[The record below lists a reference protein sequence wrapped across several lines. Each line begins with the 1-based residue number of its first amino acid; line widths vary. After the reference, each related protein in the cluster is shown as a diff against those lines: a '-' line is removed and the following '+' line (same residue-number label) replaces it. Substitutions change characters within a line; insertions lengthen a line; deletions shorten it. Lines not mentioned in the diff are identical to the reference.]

1 MKGWQ
6 YSNRSLRIRGD
17 SANCFIDAD
26 RIGVSLPLSQEA
38 LRVSQRGSSDDATR
52 MSLKKNLMAACSIG
66 VLAAVVTG
74 CSSNDKGVSPELAAA
89 QRQVSDANSALV
101 AARLAAQDAAA
112 EAAAEAAVALAAA
125 EAERDEAQAAAT
137 AAGEALTGA
146 IASVIAG
153 FEAAGITLSPEAATG
168 DLDALG
174 ADLLAAATAL
184 SDANTALAA
193 AMMQADAD
201 AMEIASLTQ
210 ARDDAQTD
218 LAAAMTQAGMDAT
231 TISDMMAQIATLTTE
246 RDAALE
252 ELADLVEDE
261 ADVVAQKAIDER
273 IAREVGVR
281 TAIGDSRVD
290 GTTDA
295 APTMPGTG
303 SDVSGVVVERDADG
317 TVTFDTNGSSKG
329 TGDYDGDEA
338 DAGSGDWTST
348 VLTREDDD
356 AADTIVI
363 YTDIEEPKDQL
374 LTGAGSDDEAG
385 PGGPYAYNRADLD
398 NALRPDV
405 DDGKDYIGNAK
416 SSGFPS
422 GPGVTFTYT
431 GAKDE
436 RPLTV
441 EGTFAGVD
449 GVFLCVTSTGCMVGT
464 DGDGDLA
471 TTTGE
476 WRFTATSPIT
486 ATVKDPDRDYTYF
499 GWWLNKPDDEDD
511 PHTVEVFAG
520 RAGEVA
526 ITDVRAVEGT
536 ARYSG
541 PAVGKYVTKTFTA
554 GVQTDA
560 GVGHF
565 TAEAK
570 LKAVFDADADDTG
583 ISGTVDDFIL
593 DDTTAA
599 PWEVT
604 LVGDVDFGAVFG
616 NTTGISLTGDKDD
629 RIDEQG
635 HWKGSF
641 YDAGEDEGDAPGTVV
656 GTFDAVTDNAGVIGA
671 FGAKN

>member
-1 MKGWQ
+1 MM
-6 YSNRSLRIRGD
+6 
-17 SANCFIDAD
+17 
-26 RIGVSLPLSQEA
+26 P
-38 LRVSQRGSSDDATR
+38 TR

-66 VLAAVVTG
+66 VLAVVVTG

-137 AAGEALTGA
+137 AAGAERDEAQAAATAAGEALTGA

-153 FEAAGITLSPEAATG
+153 FEAAGITLSPEAAAG

-218 LAAAMTQAGMDAT
+218 LADAMTQAGMDAT

-246 RDAALE
+246 RDAALG

-261 ADVVAQKAIDER
+261 ADVAAQKEIDDR
-273 IAREVGVR
+273 IAREAEIGK
-281 TAIGDSRVD
+281 AIETSAVVA
-290 GTTDA
+290 TDA
-295 APTMPGTG
+295 APMMPGTG
-303 SDVSGVVVERDADG
+303 SDVDGVVLKRDTDG
-317 TVTFDTNGSSKG
+317 TVTIDFNGR
-329 TGDYDGDEA
+329 DDDEYDGGEV
-338 DAGSGDWTST
+338 DAGSGDWTT
-348 VLTREDDD
+348 AVLTRANSDDST
-356 AADTIVI
+356 DTIVV
-363 YTDIEEPKDQL
+363 YTDIEGPEDQL
-374 LTGAGSDDEAG
+374 LTGAGRDDEAL
-385 PGGPYAYNRADLD
+385 PGGPYAYTRAELD
-398 NALRPDV
+398 NALQV
-405 DDGKDYIGNAK
+405 DGTKDFIGNAK
-416 SSGFPS
+416 SSDFPS

-431 GAKDE
+431 GLKDAK
-436 RPLTV
+436 PLTAA
-441 EGTFAGVD
+441 GTFAGVP
-449 GVFLCVTSTGCMVGT
+449 GVFLCTAASCTLATDGKGDLTTIGSTG
-464 DGDGDLA
+464 A
-471 TTTGE
+471 
-476 WRFTATSPIT
+476 WRFTATAPIT
-486 ATVKDPDRDYTYF
+486 ATIKDPDGDYTYF
-499 GWWLNKPDDEDD
+499 GWWLSKPKKNSDT
-511 PHTVEVFAG
+511 HIVEVFAHSTG
-520 RAGEVA
+520 AGALTVTANE
-526 ITDVRAVEGT
+526 VEGT
-536 ARYSG
+536 ARYTG

-565 TAEAK
+565 TATAN
-570 LKAVFDADADDTG
+570 LKAVFDGDTEDLG
-583 ISGTVDDFIL
+583 ISGTVEDFVL
-593 DDTTAA
+593 DDTTAT

-604 LVGDVDFGAVFG
+604 LTRDADFTQVFGAE
-616 NTTGISLTGDKDD
+616 TEISLTGDSDD
-629 RIDEQG
+629 SIGMAGAWQ
-635 HWKGSF
+635 GSF

-671 FGAKN
+671 FGAKR